1 MAAESSLS
9 LRDARVRAAFEAV
22 GTLPKDN
29 PALEGAP
36 VMLRTLGLVQGLLL
50 LAKEGDSAPIAMA
63 VVKWLRGPP
72 GLAPASTRGVSDL
85 IEALVKGDGHN
96 WIGAAETEAIQFLTV
111 LKHLRRVS

>member
-22 GTLPKDN
+22 GTLSKDS

-50 LAKEGDSAPIAMA
+50 LAKDGDSKPIAEA
-63 VVKWLRGPP
+63 VVTWLRGPP
-72 GLAPASTRGVSDL
+72 GLVPASTDGVSGL
-85 IEALVKGDGHN
+85 IEELIKGEGHT
-96 WIGAAETEAIQFLTV
+96 WIGAGEAEAIQFLTV